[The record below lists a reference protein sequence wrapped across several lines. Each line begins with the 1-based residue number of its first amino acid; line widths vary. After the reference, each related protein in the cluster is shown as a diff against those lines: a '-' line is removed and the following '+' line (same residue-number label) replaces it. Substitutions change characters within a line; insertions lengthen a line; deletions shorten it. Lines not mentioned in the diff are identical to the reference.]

1 MGFLGRLLKTRTGLP
16 KNTIVIV
23 SGLPRSGT
31 SMMMKMLEAGGMALL
46 TDHLRTPDE
55 DNPKGYYEFERV
67 KQLPKGDTEWLSE
80 AEGKAVKV
88 ISALLEH
95 LPPHYQ
101 YKIIFMNRNLKEVLL
116 SQRKMLLRRGED
128 PDKVSDRELEGL
140 FTKHLRKVKAWVQA
154 QPNMDLLEV
163 DYNRLLADP
172 LPYVR
177 QVNAFLGGW
186 LDEEAMAQVV
196 DPTLYRNRA
205 SDQSGN
211 GMSRAL

>member
-1 MGFLGRLLKTRTGLP
+1 MGILGRLLKAKAGLP

-31 SMMMKMLEAGGMALL
+31 SMMMKMLEAGGLSLL
-46 TDHLRTPDE
+46 TDHLRAPDE

-67 KQLPKGDTEWLSE
+67 KQLPKGDTAWLPE

-95 LPPHYQ
+95 LPPTYN
-101 YKIIFMNRNLKEVLL
+101 YKVIFMNRHLKEVLA
-116 SQRKMLLRRGED
+116 SQRKMLIRRGED
-128 PDKVSDRELEGL
+128 PDKVSEEELARL
-140 FTKHLRKVKAWVQA
+140 FEKHLRKVKAWLQA
-154 QPNMDLLEV
+154 QPNIEVLEV
-163 DYNRLLADP
+163 HYNRLLADP
-172 LPYVR
+172 IPYVR

-186 LDEEAMAQVV
+186 LDEEAMARVV

-205 SDQSGN
+205 TEGV
-211 GMSRAL
+211 A